1 MSGRSKGIKERIL
14 DEGTR
19 LAGKAARAVLDDRRG
34 QEVLA
39 AAVGV
44 AQKGR
49 RRVGEVQD
57 RVLHAVGLP
66 TKADYEDVA
75 RSMARLKRKIRELS
89 RQAEA
94 ELGAE
99 EDDGGEGGG
108 HASHGPPEG
117 GGEGA
122 DPTGGESPSKR

>member
-1 MSGRSKGIKERIL
+1 MSGRSKGFKERIL

-44 AQKGR
+44 AQRGR

-94 ELGAE
+94 ELAAE
-99 EDDGGEGGG
+99 EEAAGEGDESP
-108 HASHGPPEG
+108 AQAREE

-122 DPTGGESPSKR
+122 DPTGGESPPKR

>member
-1 MSGRSKGIKERIL
+1 MSGRSKGFRERIL

-94 ELGAE
+94 ELAAE
-99 EDDGGEGGG
+99 EEAAGEGDENP
-108 HASHGPPEG
+108 AQAREG

-122 DPTGGESPSKR
+122 DPTGGESPPKR

>member
-1 MSGRSKGIKERIL
+1 MSGSSKGLGERIL
-14 DEGTR
+14 EEGTR
-19 LAGKAARAVLDDRRG
+19 MASRAARAVLDDRRG
-34 QEVLA
+34 QEVVA
-39 AAVGV
+39 AAVGA

-89 RQAEA
+89 RQAE
-94 ELGAE
+94 GM
-99 EDDGGEGGG
+99 GEGMDEPEDPGEAGAAGEPATEG
-108 HASHGPPEG
+108 HPEPPE
-117 GGEGA
+117 
-122 DPTGGESPSKR
+122 R

>member
-1 MSGRSKGIKERIL
+1 MSERPKGLKDRIV

-39 AAVGV
+39 AAVGA

-49 RRVGEVQD
+49 RRVGEIQD

-89 RQAEA
+89 REVEDEHDGQE
-94 ELGAE
+94 EGA
-99 EDDGGEGGG
+99 
-108 HASHGPPEG
+108 
-117 GGEGA
+117 GEGA
-122 DPTGGESPSKR
+122 AEASDPSGGESPSKR

>member
-1 MSGRSKGIKERIL
+1 MSGRSKGFKERIL

-94 ELGAE
+94 ELAAE
-99 EDDGGEGGG
+99 EEEAGEGDG
-108 HASHGPPEG
+108 HPAEAPEG
-117 GGEGA
+117 GGEGS

>member
-1 MSGRSKGIKERIL
+1 MSGRSKGFKERIL

-34 QEVLA
+34 QEVIA

-94 ELGAE
+94 ELAGE
-99 EDDGGEGGG
+99 EDGAGEGGG
-108 HASHGPPEG
+108 DPADGGSEG
-117 GGEGA
+117 QGEGA
-122 DPTGGESPSKR
+122 DPTSGESPSKR

>member
-1 MSGRSKGIKERIL
+1 MSGSSKGLGERIL
-14 DEGTR
+14 EEGTR
-19 LAGKAARAVLDDRRG
+19 MASRAARAVLDDRRG
-34 QEVLA
+34 QEVVA
-39 AAVGV
+39 AAVGA

-89 RQAEA
+89 RQAEGMD
-94 ELGAE
+94 EGMVEPE
-99 EDDGGEGGG
+99 EPGEADAAGEPTTEG
-108 HASHGPPEG
+108 HPEPPE
-117 GGEGA
+117 
-122 DPTGGESPSKR
+122 R